1 MCVQEKIGGNY
12 IVAWYI
18 LLLQIYLLYLFFRS
32 FFNIIPFF
40 VLIVLVDNLMFFVMI
55 FLVF

>member
-1 MCVQEKIGGNY
+1 MCVQEKIGDNY